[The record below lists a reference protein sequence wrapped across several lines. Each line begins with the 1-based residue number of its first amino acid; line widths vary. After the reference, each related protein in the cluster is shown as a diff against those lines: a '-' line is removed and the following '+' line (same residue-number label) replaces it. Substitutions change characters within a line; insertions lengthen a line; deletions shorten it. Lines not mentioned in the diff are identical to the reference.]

1 MILWWMIGTHKVLF
15 WKNFGGAPKPATRPF
30 GGSKFEKW
38 AQNENFRL
46 QVGARKVLAP
56 KKHFSGGSEMK
67 NLTLYIKKLGWGE
80 TFRAL
85 QDRFCPK
92 GGKMAIF

>member
-56 KKHFSGGSEMK
+56 Q
-67 NLTLYIKKLGWGE
+67 KKLYGWVGNE
-80 TFRAL
+80 KLDPVHKKIGVGRDIPRPPGSIL
-85 QDRFCPK
+85 
-92 GGKMAIF
+92 